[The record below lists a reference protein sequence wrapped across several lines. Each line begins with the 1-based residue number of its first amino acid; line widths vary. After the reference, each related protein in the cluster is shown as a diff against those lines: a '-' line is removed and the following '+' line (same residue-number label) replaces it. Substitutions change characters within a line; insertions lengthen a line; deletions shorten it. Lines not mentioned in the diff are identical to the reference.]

1 MICFP
6 FAPYSSFH
14 TDLTFLLLVSSHKS
28 NGTIQTLSS
37 LRRTQ
42 LFHSDFFF
50 FFAKLSAKDERII
63 FMHLCI
69 NIFSRQ
75 YKMS

>member
-1 MICFP
+1 MIYFP
-6 FAPYSSFH
+6 FLPYSSFH

-50 FFAKLSAKDERII
+50 FAKLSAVDERII